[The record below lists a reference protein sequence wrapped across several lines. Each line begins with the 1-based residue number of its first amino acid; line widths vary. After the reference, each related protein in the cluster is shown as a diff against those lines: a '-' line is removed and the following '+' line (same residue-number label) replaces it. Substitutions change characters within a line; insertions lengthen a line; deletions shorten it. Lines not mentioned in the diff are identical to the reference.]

1 MKNFKSF
8 EQKLGEELTPWE
20 LLFHQVSVLDEAAR
34 LYLDI
39 KDPNGLLEVSDR
51 MLEASDRLTA
61 IVLGLGMDEEDEEE
75 LSELK
80 SKRPV
85 GFDTSSR
92 TSSITEIA
100 SDGTE
105 DG

>member
-8 EQKLGEELTPWE
+8 EQKIGEELAPWE

-61 IVLGLGMDEEDEEE
+61 IVLGLGIDEEE
-75 LSELK
+75 EEISELK

-85 GFDTSSR
+85 GFDTSGR

-100 SDGTE
+100 GDGEE
-105 DG
+105 DS